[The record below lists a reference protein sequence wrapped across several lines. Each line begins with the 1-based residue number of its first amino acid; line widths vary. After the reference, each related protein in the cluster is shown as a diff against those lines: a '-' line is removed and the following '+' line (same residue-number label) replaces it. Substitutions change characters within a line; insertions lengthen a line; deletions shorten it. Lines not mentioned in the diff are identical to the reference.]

1 MTRLQDLLR
10 RTTSGAAWLPEIDG
24 LRFVAILPVV
34 LQHLLERF
42 YRYTQVDKPAAL
54 FDDQF
59 AFFISRGTVGVFL
72 FFAISGFVLALPFAK
87 SVLND
92 KPPVPLKQ
100 YYLRRL
106 TRIEPPYLIWMTV
119 FALVLLVKG
128 TYLLPE
134 LFQHWLA
141 TVTYTHNLIFH
152 DYTRINPVAWSLE
165 VEIQFYLVAPFLA
178 MAYFRVRNKW
188 YRRIG
193 LVAVIFLAIT
203 LQTYSGGPIPFWLK
217 ASILGQI
224 QHFLIGFLLTDLYLT
239 EWKAG
244 VAKHRIWDLLA
255 VLAFVVMCY
264 TWSSEYLKNLLFAL
278 ALCTL
283 FMAAFKGVAFRHML
297 QNTWIAVTGG
307 MCYTIYLIH
316 LPMLEGFMHISN
328 KIALGNGFWL
338 NFIVQV
344 CICLP
349 VVWGVSALFFIL
361 LEKPFMQ
368 KKFPMPAWSRDAIQR
383 LRRLAGGTALLVLCC
398 LFPCFGHAQTEGVET
413 QFLLQKLSS
422 DSATVGAAKLKIMP
436 DTTLP
441 AAPLL
446 NLKLKPLAV
455 LCDLAV
461 LNSHDV
467 KAKQLDMA
475 KQDLAISIQ
484 RRSWA
489 ELLSANISGLYGNAS
504 ALDASSDGFG
514 TRYVLTDRKQT
525 GYNLSVALKI
535 TGADVLTR
543 GQKTEL
549 LRVQRQRYQEE
560 QGTIQAEI
568 RATTIKMYC
577 QLELAIKQVA
587 AKVDMVESNRVT
599 ISIAEK
605 YFQEGNLPISEYSI
619 LSSVFNKAK
628 EELMNAQSEA
638 LQQVLLFRE
647 FVGADIWEH

>member
-54 FDDQF
+54 FDDQL

-92 KPPVPLKQ
+92 KPPVPLNQ

-193 LVAVIFLAIT
+193 LITVIFLAIT

-239 EWKAG
+239 EWKEG
-244 VAKHRIWDLLA
+244 VTKHRIWDLLA
-255 VLAFVVMCY
+255 VIAFVVMCY

-283 FMAAFKGVAFRHML
+283 FMAAFKGVAFRQML
-297 QNTWIAVTGG
+297 QNTWIAMTGG

-328 KIALGNGFWL
+328 KIAVGNSFWL

-368 KKFPMPAWSRDAIQR
+368 KKFPVPVWVRGIWERWFPKAGSAAIILILCGIPWLTNAQIQDAGKSTVIP
-383 LRRLAGGTALLVLCC
+383 LVKADSVALS
-398 LFPCFGHAQTEGVET
+398 QD
-413 QFLLQKLSS
+413 LQKIKA
-422 DSATVGAAKLKIMP
+422 DSALVR
-436 DTTLP
+436 P
-441 AAPLL
+441 AFF
-446 NLKLKPLAV
+446 NLKLKPLSV

-461 LNSHDV
+461 LNSHGV
-467 KAKQLDMA
+467 KAKQCDVA
-475 KQDLAISIQ
+475 KQDLAISVQ

-543 GQKTEL
+543 GQKTEM
-549 LRVQRQRYQEE
+549 LRIQRLRYQEE
-560 QGTIQAEI
+560 QGDLQSDI
-568 RATTIKMYC
+568 RTNTIKMYC
-577 QLELAIKQVA
+577 ELELALKKVA
-587 AKVDMVESNRVT
+587 AKVEMVESNRVT
-599 ISIAEK
+599 FSIAEK
-605 YFQEGNLPISEYSI
+605 YFQEGNLPLSEYSI
-619 LSSVFNKAK
+619 LSSVYNKAK
-628 EELMNAQSEA
+628 EELMEAQSDA
-638 LQQVLLFRE
+638 QMQVLLFHE
-647 FVGADIWEH
+647 YVGADIWDR

>member
-54 FDDQF
+54 FDDQL

-193 LVAVIFLAIT
+193 LITVIFLAIT

-244 VAKHRIWDLLA
+244 VSKHRIWDLLA

-283 FMAAFKGVAFRHML
+283 FMAAFKGVAFRQML

-328 KIALGNGFWL
+328 KIAVGNSFWL

-368 KKFPMPAWSRDAIQR
+368 KKFPMPAWGQR
-383 LRRLAGGTALLVLCC
+383 LFRKTGSTAMLVIICSVPSALV
-398 LFPCFGHAQTEGVET
+398 AQIQEPESRPVT
-413 QFLLQKLSS
+413 QLSKTDSVAIVLNIQKLTA
-422 DSATVGAAKLKIMP
+422 DSALVV
-436 DTTLP
+436 P
-441 AAPLL
+441 AYF
-446 NLKLKPLAV
+446 NLKLKPLSV

-461 LNSHDV
+461 LNSHEI
-467 KAKQLDMA
+467 KAKQYDMA
-475 KQDLAISIQ
+475 KQDLAISVQ

-543 GQKTEL
+543 GQKTEM
-549 LRVQRQRYQEE
+549 LRVQRLRYQEE
-560 QGTIQAEI
+560 QGELQADI
-568 RATTIKMYC
+568 RTTTIKMYC
-577 QLELAIKQVA
+577 ELQLALKKVA
-587 AKVDMVESNRVT
+587 AKVEMVESNRVT
-599 ISIAEK
+599 FSIAEK

-619 LSSVFNKAK
+619 LNSVFNKAK
-628 EELMNAQSEA
+628 EELIEVQSEA
-638 LQQVLLFRE
+638 QMQVLLFHE
-647 FVGADIWEH
+647 YVGADIWDR

>member
-54 FDDQF
+54 FDDQL

-178 MAYFRVRNKW
+178 MAYFRVQNNW

-193 LVAVIFLAIT
+193 LVALIFLAIT

-244 VAKHRIWDLLA
+244 VVKHRIWDLLA

-283 FMAAFKGVAFRHML
+283 FMAAFKGVAFRQML

-368 KKFPMPAWSRDAIQR
+368 KKFPMPAWGRAIWQR
-383 LRRLAGGTALLVLCC
+383 LFRKAGSTAALVILCFMPG
-398 LFPCFGHAQTEGVET
+398 LVKAQIQDSLVKPV
-413 QFLLQKLSS
+413 LPVLQS
-422 DSATVGAAKLKIMP
+422 DSSATDILKIKI
-436 DTTLP
+436 DSALVRP
-441 AAPLL
+441 AFF
-446 NLKLKPLAV
+446 NLKLKPLSV

-461 LNSHDV
+461 LNSHEV
-467 KAKQLDMA
+467 KAKQYDMA
-475 KQDLAISIQ
+475 KQDLAISVQ

-560 QGTIQAEI
+560 QGMIQTDI
-568 RATTIKMYC
+568 RANTIKMYC
-577 QLELAIKQVA
+577 ELELALKRVV
-587 AKVDMVESNRVT
+587 AKVEMVESNRVT
-599 ISIAEK
+599 FSIAEK

-619 LSSVFNKAK
+619 LSSVYNKAK
-628 EELMNAQSEA
+628 EELMDAQVEA
-638 LQQVLLFRE
+638 QKQVLLFYE
-647 FVGADIWEH
+647 HIGADIWER

>member
-54 FDDQF
+54 FDDQL

-92 KPPVPLKQ
+92 KPHVPLKQ

-178 MAYFRVRNKW
+178 MTYFRVHNKW

-193 LVAVIFLAIT
+193 LVAIIFMAIT

-239 EWKAG
+239 EWKEG

-255 VLAFVVMCY
+255 ILAFVVMCY

-283 FMAAFKGVAFRHML
+283 FVAAFKGVAFRQML

-316 LPMLEGFMHISN
+316 LPLLEGFMHISN

-338 NFIVQV
+338 NFILQV

-368 KKFPMPAWSRDAIQR
+368 KKFPVPAWGRTLWHR
-383 LRRLAGGTALLVLCC
+383 LFRKAGSTAVILVCS
-398 LFPCFGHAQTEGVET
+398 FSVSIAYAQ
-413 QFLLQKLSS
+413 S
-422 DSATVGAAKLKIMP
+422 DSTLVPLT
-436 DTTLP
+436 TTLAVDSLTATP
-441 AAPLL
+441 PLL
-446 NLKLKPLAV
+446 ALKLKPIAT
-455 LCDLAV
+455 LCDLAL
-461 LNSHDV
+461 LNAHDL
-467 KAKQLDMA
+467 KARQFDMDKQA
-475 KQDLAISIQ
+475 LAVSVQ
-484 RRSWA
+484 RRGWA
-489 ELLSANISGLYGNAS
+489 ELLSVNLSALYGNAS
-504 ALDASSDGFG
+504 ALDANSDAFG

-525 GYNLSVALKI
+525 GYNVSVALKI

-543 GQKTEL
+543 GQKAEM
-549 LRVQRQRYQEE
+549 LRLQGQKMLEE
-560 QGTIQAEI
+560 QEALKAEIQATVI
-568 RATTIKMYC
+568 MMYC
-577 QLELAIKQVA
+577 QLELALKLIR
-587 AKVDMVESNRVT
+587 AKIEAVESSRVALT
-599 ISIAEK
+599 VAER
-605 YFQEGNLPISEYSI
+605 YFKAGNLPLGEYSTI
-619 LSSVFNKAK
+619 NTVFN
-628 EELMNAQSEA
+628 NAREQLIVAQAEA
-638 LQQVLLFRE
+638 QKQVLLLRAYI
-647 FVGADIWEH
+647 GADIWQR